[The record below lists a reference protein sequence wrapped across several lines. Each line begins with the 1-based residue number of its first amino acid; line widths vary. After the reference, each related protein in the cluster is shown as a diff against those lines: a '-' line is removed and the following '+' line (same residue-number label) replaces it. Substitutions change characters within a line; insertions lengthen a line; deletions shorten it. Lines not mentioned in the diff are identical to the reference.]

1 MILSLTVPAM
11 PLFHTDTG
19 TLQSIDHPNSA
30 TGSLPLSLHCHQ
42 EQPHLQAIAS
52 QIMLHEEQTFL
63 CLAVFCVSF
72 PLNCN
77 ALKWCVW
84 CLNVD
89 LPVLFAKSSGLL
101 TIDRSHVQCTQ
112 YLYSVPCVFQLT
124 QVLVLD
130 VVVTF
135 RSRQTWDGHTP
146 EPNSIEITVEFRFF
160 LYLCTMYSSTP
171 VLQYVIVPGTQV
183 LECSMSYS

>member
-1 MILSLTVPAM
+1 MTLTNITHDAYTRLKYHPFITRLPMILSLTVPAM

-63 CLAVFCVSF
+63 CLAVFCDSF

-89 LPVLFAKSSGLL
+89 LPVVLFAKSS
-101 TIDRSHVQCTQ
+101 TT
-112 YLYSVPCVFQLT
+112 VPDDGGRFGIFYPCLDCQMIHFHCLFLCVDIKFCL
-124 QVLVLD
+124 
-130 VVVTF
+130 
-135 RSRQTWDGHTP
+135 
-146 EPNSIEITVEFRFF
+146 
-160 LYLCTMYSSTP
+160 
-171 VLQYVIVPGTQV
+171 
-183 LECSMSYS
+183 